1 MGGGYS
7 SHFADEET
15 EASSGV
21 TFPGQVIILNLHL
34 PDSEATLH
42 PGNIFEAFKPI
53 VVCVC
58 VRVYVRERET
68 MRASAQRELDPAWV
82 LGEARAIAPL
92 IGVREERNSPRFCPG
107 GWGDTTDAFQE
118 GP

>member
-1 MGGGYS
+1 MQSEMGGGYS

-58 VRVYVRERET
+58 VRVYVRERDH
-68 MRASAQRELDPAWV
+68 ASECAERTRSCLGLRRGQSNCPSDWCQRRKKQP
-82 LGEARAIAPL
+82 
-92 IGVREERNSPRFCPG
+92 
-107 GWGDTTDAFQE
+107 
-118 GP
+118 